1 MSARSQLAPTKI
13 ASLKKLYTAVW
24 SYHKKHRRDLPW
36 RTPHHITPYHIVVSE
51 IMLQQTQV
59 SRVLVKYEEFI
70 KAFPDFKS
78 LAAAHTP
85 DVLRLWQGLGYNRRG
100 LALKRIADIV
110 MRDFDGEL
118 PRDPDTLLLFPSI
131 GPNTVGS
138 ILAFT
143 FNTPTIFIET
153 NIRTVFIHFLFDNS
167 ATAKSAP
174 NKSKLISDKELLTYI
189 EAALSYSKNHK
200 NSREWYYALMD
211 YGSMLKARL
220 RTEGKHDPMK
230 RSVTYKK
237 QSTFRGS
244 FRHIRATILKI
255 YLEKPRLQKSQE
267 LQAPATII
275 NLTKKV
281 HSLFKKENVP
291 ITLVTKENVA
301 KALHALQ
308 KEGLVQTVK

>member
-13 ASLKKLYTAVW
+13 AALKKLYTAVW

-59 SRVLVKYEEFI
+59 SRVLVKYVDII

-78 LAAAHTP
+78 LATADTSH
-85 DVLRLWQGLGYNRRG
+85 VLRLWQGLGYNRRG
-100 LALKRIADIV
+100 LALKRIAETV
-110 MRDFDGEL
+110 MRDFGGEL
-118 PRDPDTLLLFPSI
+118 PRDPNILLSFPSI

-138 ILAFT
+138 ILAFA
-143 FNTPTIFIET
+143 FNASTVFIET

-167 ATAKSAP
+167 ATATSAP
-174 NKSKLISDKELLTYI
+174 DKSKLILDKDLLTYI
-189 EAALSYSKNHK
+189 ESTLTYPKNRK
-200 NSREWYYALMD
+200 SPREWYYALMD

-230 RSVTYKK
+230 RSATYKK
-237 QSTFRGS
+237 QSTFKGS

-255 YLEKPRLQKSQE
+255 YLEKPRMEKLE
-267 LQAPATII
+267 VLQAPTTIS

-281 HSLFKKENVP
+281 RTLFEKKNVP
-291 ITLVTKENVA
+291 ITLVTKENIA
-301 KALHALQ
+301 KALKALQ